1 MDRPAPLAAVGL
13 YLVCA
18 KLYHRFTSVRS
29 TIFKKICT
37 ATVTVLF
44 DAVTALFDV
53 VMALFDVVTVLFD
66 AVAALFDAVTAL
78 FDAVAA
84 LFDAVTT
91 LFDEVVHT
99 SSIKNRSID
108 FLKNLMPYLCGF
120 CEGSASIKA
129 TF

>member
-37 ATVTVLF
+37 ATVT
-44 DAVTALFDV
+44 A
-53 VMALFDVVTVLFD
+53 LFD